1 LALGNTKSSRTRVRI
16 LKAIKTDCLAAYEK
30 ADLFVRT
37 VPGAAKTLLTVA
49 AETNLSGYDAEFVGV
64 LSRCVL

>member
-1 LALGNTKSSRTRVRI
+1 MRI